1 MARSL
6 LRAVTFSETGR
17 TKKMSMTGDIR
28 PMAINGFVN
37 AAAFKQA
44 FTYRKPK
51 LVDRTDHQ
59 RTFSPVVVR
68 GAIRGIEFLM
78 VTLLGLAI
86 AHLYV
91 DETGVLSNTIY
102 LLATAAVGAATVV
115 VFSLLDLYSLRALSA
130 YIKNLPAVMFGWTV
144 VFAALVAGM
153 FFLKVGADVSRF
165 WLAAWY
171 VSGAALVMLERVT
184 TGCFIRNAAST
195 GRLYQRVAIYGACPL
210 TETLLNEL
218 EADSHSIVRIAGIF
232 DDRSDERAPN
242 LIAGYPRLG
251 NLNDLIKMSRAKQL
265 DLVVVS
271 LPLAAEGRL
280 SNVVGRLSVLPADV
294 KMPARASGLRFSPRT
309 YSHVGSVAMIDL
321 YDRPIADWDSV
332 SKWLFDKVIGL
343 LALTVL
349 TPVMLLIA
357 LAVKLES
364 HGPVF
369 FKQKRYG
376 FNNELIE
383 VFKFR
388 SMYVDRCDATASK
401 LVTKDD
407 PRVTRVGRFIRKTS
421 LDELPQ
427 LFNVIK
433 GNLSLVGPRP
443 HAVQAKAAGHLY
455 DEVVDG
461 YFARHKVKPGITGWA
476 QIYGWR
482 GETDTEEKILKRI
495 EHDLYY
501 IENWSVFLDLYIL
514 LKTPLSLLNTE
525 SAY

>member
-1 MARSL
+1 MAL
-6 LRAVTFSETGR
+6 TFDFKSPPANRLAE
-17 TKKMSMTGDIR
+17 
-28 PMAINGFVN
+28 VL
-37 AAAFKQA
+37 AAARQMPFKKA
-44 FTYRKPK
+44 K
-51 LVDRTDHQ
+51 LADTTRAGHQ
-59 RTFSPVVVR
+59 RTLSPVVVS
-68 GAIRGIEFLM
+68 GSIRCLEFLI
-78 VTLLGLAI
+78 VTILGLAI

-91 DETGVLSNTIY
+91 AESGVLQNTVY
-102 LLATAAVGAATVV
+102 LFATALVGAATVI
-115 VFSLLDLYSLRALSA
+115 VFGLLDLYSLRALSA
-130 YIKNLPAVMFGWTV
+130 PIRNLPVAMLGWTIA
-144 VFAALVAGM
+144 FAALVAGV
-153 FFLKVGADVSRF
+153 FFFKVGSEVSRV
-165 WLAAWY
+165 WLAAWF
-171 VSGAALVMLERVT
+171 VSGAFLVIAERLL
-184 TGCFIRNAAST
+184 TGWFVHSAANS
-195 GRLYQRVAIYGACPL
+195 GRLYQRVAIYGAGPL
-210 TETLLNEL
+210 TENFLGEL
-218 EADSHSIVRIAGIF
+218 EADGNSIVRIAGIF
-232 DDRSDERAPN
+232 DDRKDGRAPGQ
-242 LIAGYPRLG
+242 ISGYPRLG
-251 NLNDLIKMSRAKQL
+251 TLNDLITMSRSKQL

-294 KMPARASGLRFSPRT
+294 KIPARASGLRFSRRT

-321 YDRPIADWDSV
+321 YDKPIADWDYV
-332 SKWLFDKVIGL
+332 SKWLFDKAAGL
-343 LALTVL
+343 IALAVMAPL
-349 TPVMLLIA
+349 MLLIA

-364 HGPVF
+364 RGPVF
-369 FKQKRYG
+369 FRQKRYG

-476 QIYGWR
+476 QINGWR
-482 GETDTEEKILKRI
+482 GETDTEEKLTKRI

-514 LKTPLSLLNTE
+514 FKTPFALLNTE